1 MHSTT
6 CEKYG
11 CILWLKSFWIT
22 PMTANDSQSR
32 QLSFNTANQLYIA
45 QNVSAVEPRDNFN
58 FLDMS
63 QLPSNLFISIKQ
75 LIENAKRSIV
85 RNINTAIVLTYF
97 EIGKVIIENEQDG
110 KDRAEYAKETLKNLS
125 QQLTKEFGRGYSV
138 DNLQWMRKFYLT
150 YQNRISEK
158 YETVS
163 RNSFFSLSWS
173 HYIQLMKIENSDE
186 RNFYEIEASQNNWSV
201 RELTRQFNSAIYER
215 LALSRNEEEVKKLAQ
230 KGQIIEKPTDVLK
243 SHYVLEFLDLKKDN
257 RYSESDLET
266 GIINKLEHFMLEL
279 GKGFLFEGRQ
289 RRFTFE
295 GDSFFVDLVFYNRL
309 LKCFVL
315 FDLKIGK
322 LSHQDIGQMQ
332 MYVNYYDRKVKLEE
346 ENPTIGIIL
355 CKEENKTVIEFTLPE
370 NNNTIF
376 AKEYKAILP
385 SKEEIKKQIG

>member
-1 MHSTT
+1 
-6 CEKYG
+6 
-11 CILWLKSFWIT
+11 
-22 PMTANDSQSR
+22 
-32 QLSFNTANQLYIA
+32 
-45 QNVSAVEPRDNFN
+45 
-58 FLDMS
+58 MS
-63 QLPSNLFISIKQ
+63 QLSSHLFISVKQ
-75 LIENAKRSIV
+75 LIENAKSSIV
-85 RNINTAIVLTYF
+85 RNINTAMLLTYF

-125 QQLTKEFGRGYSV
+125 KQLTKEFGRGYSV
-138 DNLQWMRKFYLT
+138 DNLQWMRKFYLM

-158 YETVS
+158 YETVSRNSAEAVIYESVS

-215 LALSRNEEEVKKLAQ
+215 LALSRNEKEVKKLAQ

-243 SHYVLEFLDLKKDN
+243 SHYVLEFLDLKEDN

-289 RRFTFE
+289 CRFTFE

-309 LKCFVL
+309 LRCFVL

-322 LSHQDIGQMQ
+322 LTHQDIGQMQ

-376 AKEYKAILP
+376 AKEYRAILP
-385 SKEEIKKQIG
+385 SKEELKKQIG

>member
-1 MHSTT
+1 
-6 CEKYG
+6 
-11 CILWLKSFWIT
+11 
-22 PMTANDSQSR
+22 
-32 QLSFNTANQLYIA
+32 
-45 QNVSAVEPRDNFN
+45 
-58 FLDMS
+58 MS
-63 QLPSNLFISIKQ
+63 QLSSHLFISVKQ
-75 LIENAKRSIV
+75 LIENAKSSIV
-85 RNINTAIVLTYF
+85 RNINTAMLLTYF

-125 QQLTKEFGRGYSV
+125 KQLTKEFGRGYSV
-138 DNLQWMRKFYLT
+138 DNLQWMRKFYLM

-158 YETVS
+158 YETVSRNSAEAVIYESVS

-186 RNFYEIEASQNNWSV
+186 RNFYEIEANQNNWSV

-215 LALSRNEEEVKKLAQ
+215 LALSRNEKEVKKLAQ

-243 SHYVLEFLDLKKDN
+243 SHYVLEFLDLNEDN

-309 LKCFVL
+309 LRCFVL

-322 LSHQDIGQMQ
+322 LTHQDIGQMQ

-376 AKEYKAILP
+376 AKEYRAILP
-385 SKEEIKKQIG
+385 SKEELKKQIG